1 MKVIISYA
9 CMTTLNGVIKMPTEH
24 NPKLVRAPKLSEQ
37 IAQYLQS
44 EISEGSLGV
53 GEKLPSEAILCKRFG
68 VSRTVV
74 REATARLEFDGY
86 IETKQGARNIVS
98 KAYKKKAF
106 RIDKAA
112 QLNFQ
117 EMAQLYEF
125 RIIIEAAAVGLA
137 AKRCGPAE
145 LRSLKDCL
153 KEMERADSDNSD
165 DIPANVTFHQIIAK
179 ASGNK
184 FLKDFMVFLNDKIT
198 VMHEIDKKA
207 AYTIVKSIHH
217 EHASIIDAIEQKDS
231 EKARTSII
239 THIRNAAKRQGVE
252 LEAF

>member
-1 MKVIISYA
+1 
-9 CMTTLNGVIKMPTEH
+9 MPAEH
-24 NPKLVRAPKLSEQ
+24 NPKLIRAPKLSEQ
-37 IAQYLQS
+37 IAQHLQT
-44 EISEGSLGV
+44 EISEGSLSV

-86 IETKQGARNIVS
+86 IETKQGARNVVS

-106 RIDKAA
+106 RIDQAVK
-112 QLNFQ
+112 LNFQ

-125 RIIIEAAAVGLA
+125 RLIIEAAAVVLA

-153 KEMERADSDNSD
+153 KEMEKADRDSSDG
-165 DIPANVTFHQIIAK
+165 ILANVTFHQLLAK

-184 FLKDFMVFLNDKIT
+184 FLKDFTVFLNDKIT
-198 VMHEIDKKA
+198 AMLEIDKKA
-207 AYTIVKSIHH
+207 ADNTSIVKSIHH
-217 EHASIIDAIEQKDS
+217 EHASIVDAIEHKDP
-231 EKARTSII
+231 EKARTCIVN
-239 THIRNAAKRQGVE
+239 HIRNAAKRQGVE
-252 LEAF
+252 LEPF

>member
-1 MKVIISYA
+1 MSIE
-9 CMTTLNGVIKMPTEH
+9 ND
-24 NPKLVRAPKLSEQ
+24 PKLIRAPKLSEQ
-37 IAQYLQS
+37 IAHYLQA

-86 IETKQGARNIVS
+86 IETKQGTRNVVS
-98 KAYKKKAF
+98 KEYKKKAF
-106 RIDKAA
+106 RIDQAT
-112 QLNFQ
+112 QLNFP

-125 RIIIEAAAVGLA
+125 RVIIEAAAVVLA

-153 KEMERADSDNSD
+153 KEMKRADSDSSD

-207 AYTIVKSIHH
+207 TYNTSIVKSIRH
-217 EHASIIDAIEQKDS
+217 EHASIVDAIEQKDS

-239 THIRNAAKRQGVE
+239 NHISNAAKRQGVE